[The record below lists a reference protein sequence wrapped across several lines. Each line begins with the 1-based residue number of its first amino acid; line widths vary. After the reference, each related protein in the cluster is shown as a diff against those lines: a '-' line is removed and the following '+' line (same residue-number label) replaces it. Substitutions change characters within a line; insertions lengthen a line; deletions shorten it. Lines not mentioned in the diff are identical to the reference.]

1 MSIQNF
7 FINRFLK
14 SRLQES
20 MKLSP
25 EARFRRSR
33 KFMAKDFSKVGPHI
47 DVRADRIAGVN
58 VEWVAPK
65 TVAADPDALVCLYLH
80 GGGFVMGGPSSHR
93 DMAAFLAEAAQIRVL
108 MVDYRLAPEH
118 PYPAALEDV
127 RAVYRAL
134 WAQGVPSRGLM
145 MGGDSAGGNLTLA
158 ALQSLRDE
166 GLPLP
171 RGFFLFSP
179 WLDLTQQG
187 ASMQSNA
194 GKDVML
200 NRQFLEEVAALY
212 AAGMSPG
219 DPGLS
224 PLFGDLAGLPPCLQ
238 VVSQSEALL
247 DDARRLHQ
255 LLTSLGAQ
263 SACVEWA
270 RTPHAFPVMAR
281 RLPEARDALRQ
292 TANFIERVAGV
303 RSLAS
308 DTAGPPASASSAAS

>member
-1 MSIQNF
+1 MSLQNF
-7 FINRFLK
+7 FISRFLK
-14 SRLQES
+14 SRLKES

-25 EARFRRSR
+25 EVRFRRSR

-65 TVAADPDALVCLYLH
+65 TVAADPGALVCVYLH

-93 DMAAFLAEAAQIRVL
+93 DMAAFLAEAAQMRML

-118 PYPAALEDV
+118 PYPAAHEDV
-127 RAVYRAL
+127 LAVYQAL
-134 WAQGVPSRGLM
+134 LTQGVPAQGLV

-158 ALQSLRDE
+158 ALQSLRDRK
-166 GLPLP
+166 LPLP

-263 SACVEWA
+263 STCLEWSH
-270 RTPHAFPVMAR
+270 TPHAFPVMAR
-281 RLPEARDALRQ
+281 LLPEARNALRQ
-292 TANFIERVAGV
+292 TADFIERVAGV

-308 DTAGPPASASSAAS
+308 DTAGPPDSASSAAY

>member
-1 MSIQNF
+1 
-7 FINRFLK
+7 
-14 SRLQES
+14 
-20 MKLSP
+20 
-25 EARFRRSR
+25 
-33 KFMAKDFSKVGPHI
+33 
-47 DVRADRIAGVN
+47 
-58 VEWVAPK
+58 
-65 TVAADPDALVCLYLH
+65 
-80 GGGFVMGGPSSHR
+80 MGGPSSHR
-93 DMAAFLAEAAQIRVL
+93 DMAAFLAETAQIRML

-118 PYPAALEDV
+118 PYPAALQDV
-127 RAVYRAL
+127 RAVYQAL
-134 WAQGVPSRGLM
+134 WARGVPSQGLI

-219 DPGLS
+219 NPGLS

-238 VVSQSEALL
+238 VVSRSETLL
-247 DDARRLHQ
+247 DDARRLHR

-263 SACVEWA
+263 SACLEWA
-270 RTPHAFPVMAR
+270 HTPHAFPVMAR
-281 RLPEARDALRQ
+281 LLPEARDALRQ
-292 TANFIERVAGV
+292 TADFIARVARG
-303 RSLAS
+303 
-308 DTAGPPASASSAAS
+308 TAPASAAA

>member
-25 EARFRRSR
+25 EVRFRRSR
-33 KFMAKDFSKVGPHI
+33 RFMAKDFSKVGAHI

-58 VEWVAPK
+58 VEWVASK

-93 DMAAFLAEAAQIRVL
+93 DMAAFLAETAQIRML

-118 PYPAALEDV
+118 PYPAALQDV
-127 RAVYRAL
+127 RAVYQAL
-134 WAQGVPSRGLM
+134 WARGVPSQGLV

-212 AAGMSPG
+212 AAGMSLG

-238 VVSQSEALL
+238 VVSRSETLL

-263 SACVEWA
+263 STCLEWSH
-270 RTPHAFPVMAR
+270 TPHAFPVMAR
-281 RLPEARDALRQ
+281 LLPEARDALRQ
-292 TANFIERVAGV
+292 TADFIARVARG
-303 RSLAS
+303 
-308 DTAGPPASASSAAS
+308 TPPASAAA